1 MRILASFLFITA
13 SAFAQNLTEFG
24 AVAAGSTVGG
34 ASGKAVSN
42 GITAIFGKVD
52 KQTAN
57 AAKDTKKKEKE
68 PEAVAIKVAPR
79 SYQGETGG
87 VPLPPP
93 ASGGRMAPPSLPVAQ
108 FTAPQEVTRITP
120 LAEVAPVLPPPPMM
134 SLEEFRTVSNGMA
147 RADVLK
153 FGAPSSKI
161 TMFEDGH
168 LVELYSYRQNGQK
181 FGGIRLTDGVM
192 SSIQ

>member
-13 SAFAQNLTEFG
+13 SSFAQNLTEFG

-52 KQTAN
+52 QQPAK
-57 AAKDTKKKEKE
+57 AAKKKEKE
-68 PEAVAIKVAPR
+68 SEPEAIKVSPGASQR
-79 SYQGETGG
+79 DTGG

-108 FTAPQEVTRITP
+108 FTAPQEITRITP

-134 SLEEFRTVSNGMA
+134 SPEEFRTVSNGMA

-168 LVELYSYRQNGQK
+168 LVELYSYRQNGQR
-181 FGGIRLTDGVM
+181 FGGIRLTDGVV

>member
-1 MRILASFLFITA
+1 MRILASFLLIAAT
-13 SAFAQNLTEFG
+13 AFAQNLVEFG

-34 ASGKAVSN
+34 ASGKTVSN

-52 KQTAN
+52 QQTAK

-68 PEAVAIKVAPR
+68 PEAEALKIAPGAP
-79 SYQGETGG
+79 QADTGG
-87 VPLPPP
+87 VPLPPS
-93 ASGGRMAPPSLPVAQ
+93 AAGRRPGPPSLPVAQ
-108 FTAPQEVTRITP
+108 FTAPQEVTRTSS
-120 LAEVAPVLPPPPMM
+120 LADVGPMLPPPPMM
-134 SLEEFRTVSNGMA
+134 SPEDFRTVSNGMA

-168 LVELYSYRQNGQK
+168 LVELYSYHQSGQK
-181 FGGIRLTDGVM
+181 FGGLRLTDGVV